1 MLDNVVNKI
10 ELRFY
15 FITNT
20 LNIVTTH
27 MLSSILLSV

>member
-10 ELRFY
+10 ELRFH